1 MLRIT
6 KSCIQKS
13 FDFRKILKIHENI
26 LLNLQ
31 TFLLLFYMVQITIKS
46 LNNPVCKICSL
57 WQKNIKKN
65 ELLKRSLLFFVFAV
79 KVKEKIKLY
88 SFDKYLETPIPTE
101 VNIKEIRRLEAKI
114 LNFQQKLETIKE
126 EMNSLESDKDALQ
139 ETEQKLNQRN
149 RDLEN
154 KLVAL
159 KAELDR
165 TRSANNANDE
175 DVEKLLQVKPMIP
188 LKVLQE

>member
-1 MLRIT
+1 
-6 KSCIQKS
+6 
-13 FDFRKILKIHENI
+13 
-26 LLNLQ
+26 
-31 TFLLLFYMVQITIKS
+31 
-46 LNNPVCKICSL
+46 
-57 WQKNIKKN
+57 
-65 ELLKRSLLFFVFAV
+65 
-79 KVKEKIKLY
+79 
-88 SFDKYLETPIPTE
+88 
-101 VNIKEIRRLEAKI
+101 
-114 LNFQQKLETIKE
+114 
-126 EMNSLESDKDALQ
+126 MNSLESDKDALQ

-175 DVEKLLQVKPMIP
+175 DVEKLLQVKPIIA

>member
-1 MLRIT
+1 M
-6 KSCIQKS
+6 
-13 FDFRKILKIHENI
+13 
-26 LLNLQ
+26 
-31 TFLLLFYMVQITIKS
+31 
-46 LNNPVCKICSL
+46 
-57 WQKNIKKN
+57 
-65 ELLKRSLLFFVFAV
+65 LFFVFAV